1 MSEKTGLGEMTL
13 QAVCSGIE
21 KPVRSLS
28 ADQFR
33 EIAAG
38 TIGAIAIKYC
48 GADIDLSRPAIIESA
63 ALLREKFSGIGMD
76 EVLEAFKLAASKQI
90 DANLAAYSGQFTV
103 RIFGEVMAAYIDY
116 RRPLV
121 VEIEKRKSEIEAE
134 RLEQEKQERNQ
145 RTRKEI
151 IEEFAGMC
159 AGTVQPFSSPSGIP
173 DFWARILTDE
183 KLVFGDA
190 ETWKEAK
197 RIVVERFKTARNLA
211 MPDETMSEYDAK
223 QVMYQLQ
230 NDPEIFPE
238 SLRPRAEIL
247 YGQLIVWN
255 EIQKNLNF

>member
-1 MSEKTGLGEMTL
+1 MSEKTGLGQTTL
-13 QAVCSGIE
+13 QAVCLGIE
-21 KPVRSLS
+21 NPIRSLS

-33 EIAAG
+33 DIAAG

-63 ALLREKFSGIGMD
+63 ALLREKFSGIGIG
-76 EVLEAFKLAASKQI
+76 EVNEAFKLAASKQI
-90 DANLAAYSGQFTV
+90 EANLSAYSGQFTV
-103 RIFGEVMAAYIDY
+103 RIFGEVMATYIDY

-121 VEIEKRKSEIEAE
+121 VEIEKRKSEMEAE
-134 RLEQEKQERNQ
+134 RMELEKQERNN

-151 IEEFAGMC
+151 IDGFTGMC
-159 AGTVQPFSSPSGIP
+159 TGTVQTFAAPSGIP
-173 DFWARILTDE
+173 DFWARILTEE

-211 MPDETMSEYDAK
+211 MPDETLSEYDAK
-223 QVMYQLQ
+223 QVMYRLQ

-238 SLRPRAEIL
+238 ALRPRAEIL